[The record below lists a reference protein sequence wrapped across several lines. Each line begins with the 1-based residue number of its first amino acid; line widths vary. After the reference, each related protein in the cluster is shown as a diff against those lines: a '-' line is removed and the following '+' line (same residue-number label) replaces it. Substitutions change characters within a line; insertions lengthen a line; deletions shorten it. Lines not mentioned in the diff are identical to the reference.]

1 MALASEAPRRHVAT
15 DETRRVMRYFFSTGE
30 PSGEAMAVYL
40 ADVIRAL
47 DPDAEFEGIGGA
59 RMRDAG
65 FRLWMNHRGWAS
77 MGPLA
82 AIPRIPK
89 LLAAM
94 LRTAFHI
101 AASKP
106 DLVVLVDFGVFNLR
120 LANTL
125 RKRLQYAGPI
135 VDLFP
140 PGTWLD
146 NAEKARNVA
155 AVAFPVTAFE
165 HQYEFYRSL
174 GCRVEYFGH
183 PLASR
188 YAMRPLR
195 DPPPAGGGTVA
206 MLPGSRAGELRRH
219 LPVMAATLRTLQRR
233 RPNLRGVFGA
243 ADDRAERTIRSAIA
257 RDELRNASVARGV
270 AAAFEDADAAIIAS
284 GTAVLESALLG
295 VPAVAIYVI
304 PRILIRYGHRMIKHR
319 FITLPNLVLGRE
331 VVPELL
337 QERAT
342 PPSLADAIESLMS
355 DPAPQYEEFLRL
367 RAALGPADALERAAR
382 YAVELARGDA

>member
-1 MALASEAPRRHVAT
+1 
-15 DETRRVMRYFFSTGE
+15 
-30 PSGEAMAVYL
+30 MAVYL
-40 ADVIRAL
+40 AEAIRKI
-47 DPDAEFEGIGGA
+47 DPDAQFEGIGGE
-59 RMRDAG
+59 RMRQAG
-65 FRLWMNHRGWAS
+65 FTIWRNHKGWAS
-77 MGPLA
+77 LGPLA
-82 AIPRIPK
+82 ALPRIPP
-89 LLAAM
+89 LL
-94 LRTAFHI
+94 I
-101 AASKP
+101 AGLQTTYHLLKTQP
-106 DLVVLVDFGVFNLR
+106 DLIVLVDFGGFNLR
-120 LANTL
+120 LAQWL
-125 RKRLQYAGPI
+125 RHNGYRKPI
-135 VDLFP
+135 LDLFP

-155 AVAFPVTAFE
+155 AVAYPVTAFE
-165 HQYEFYRSL
+165 HQYDFYRGL

-195 DPPPAGGGTVA
+195 DPPPADGGTVA

-219 LPVMAATLRTLQRR
+219 LPVMGATLRTLQRR
-233 RPNLRGVFGA
+233 RPSLRGVFGA

-257 RDELRNASVARGV
+257 RDQLRNAGVARGV
-270 AAAFEDADAAIIAS
+270 AAAVGDADAAIVAS

-295 VPAVAIYVI
+295 IPAVAVYVI
-304 PRILIRYGHRMIKHR
+304 PRVLIRYGHRMIKHR

-342 PPSLADAIESLMS
+342 PPALANAIESLMS
-355 DPAPQYEEFLRL
+355 DPAPQYEEFLQL